1 VRPPAPRAKA
11 TSCKPGAENST
22 WRTPLFTSSMEKWT
36 RITRKKRSKRDKGP
50 SSCSSN
56 TFALKGD
63 QREAYHHSN
72 SILPRCPLYRG
83 EEWNRLPSS
92 TTSQLCLG
100 KNLLSER
107 LADGGTNA
115 GMFGNIM
122 KLENETRRSLYLE
135 MRSRRWGKLL
145 MNESQGKGGI
155 PAEVI
160 IGRLKSKPSRMRD
173 NAERTLSSDET

>member
-1 VRPPAPRAKA
+1 
-11 TSCKPGAENST
+11 
-22 WRTPLFTSSMEKWT
+22 
-36 RITRKKRSKRDKGP
+36 
-50 SSCSSN
+50 
-56 TFALKGD
+56 
-63 QREAYHHSN
+63 
-72 SILPRCPLYRG
+72 
-83 EEWNRLPSS
+83 
-92 TTSQLCLG
+92 
-100 KNLLSER
+100 
-107 LADGGTNA
+107 
-115 GMFGNIM
+115 MFGNIM